1 MRSLSSDYVKL
12 LCFLVFIF
20 LAIVLLR
27 YMGGYEKLL
36 SLFKEIEKLG
46 KGAPLAFVVIYVAAV
61 IVSVPGSALT
71 AMAGMLFGPV
81 MGVVYVTISSTLGA
95 GVTFLLSRYLLRDLV
110 HKKLSGRPSFRKIED
125 LTERHGG
132 LFVALVRLI
141 PIFPFSLVN
150 YGFGLTQVRSL
161 IYLVYSAIFMIP
173 GHILYVAGG
182 DVLNDAILQ
191 DRIPW
196 KLMLLAGAIAFLF
209 LVLAKK
215 IRSSL

>member
-20 LAIVLLR
+20 LAIVLFR

>member
-1 MRSLSSDYVKL
+1 
-12 LCFLVFIF
+12 
-20 LAIVLLR
+20 
-27 YMGGYEKLL
+27 MGGYEKLL
-36 SLFKEIEKLG
+36 ALFNEIEKLG
-46 KGAPLAFVVIYVAAV
+46 KWAPPAFVVIYVAAV

-81 MGVVYVTISSTLGA
+81 LGVVYVTIASTIGA
-95 GVTFLLSRYLLRDLV
+95 AITFLLSRYLLRDLV

-132 LFVALVRLI
+132 LFVSLVRLI

-150 YGFGLTQVRSL
+150 YGFGLTRVPFG
-161 IYLVYSAIFMIP
+161 IYVVCSALFMIP

-182 DVLNDAILQ
+182 DVLNDAMLQ
-191 DRIPW
+191 GRIPW

>member
-1 MRSLSSDYVKL
+1 MKKLSNDYVKL
-12 LCFLVFIF
+12 FCFLTFIF
-20 LAIVLLR
+20 LAIVLFR

-36 SLFKEIEKLG
+36 ALFNEIEKLG
-46 KGAPLAFVVIYVAAV
+46 KWAPPAFVVIYVAAV

-81 MGVVYVTISSTLGA
+81 LGVVYVTIASTIGA
-95 GVTFLLSRYLLRDLV
+95 AITFLLSRYLLRDLV

-132 LFVALVRLI
+132 LFVSLVRLI

-150 YGFGLTQVRSL
+150 YGFGLTKVPFG
-161 IYLVYSAIFMIP
+161 IYVVCSALFMIP
-173 GHILYVAGG
+173 GHLLYVAGG
-182 DVLNDAILQ
+182 DVLNDAMLQ
-191 DRIPW
+191 GRIPW

>member
-1 MRSLSSDYVKL
+1 MKKMSNDYVKL
-12 LCFLVFIF
+12 FCFLAFIF
-20 LAIVLLR
+20 IAIVLFR
-27 YMGGYEKLL
+27 YIGGYEKLL
-36 SLFKEIEKLG
+36 ALFQEIEELG
-46 KGAPLAFVVIYVAAV
+46 KLAPLAFTVVYVAAV
-61 IVSVPGSALT
+61 IISVPGSALT

-81 MGVVYVTISSTLGA
+81 MGVVYVTIASTIGA
-95 GVTFLLSRYLLRDLV
+95 SVTFLLSRYFLRDMV
-110 HKKLSGRPSFRKIED
+110 HRKLSGRPSFKKIED
-125 LTERHGG
+125 LTEKHGG

-150 YGFGLTQVRSL
+150 YGFGLTRVPFG
-161 IYLVYSAIFMIP
+161 IYVVFSAIFMIP

-182 DVLNDAILQ
+182 DVLNDAMLQ

>member
-1 MRSLSSDYVKL
+1 MKKMSIDYVKL
-12 LCFLVFIF
+12 FCFLAFIF
-20 LAIVLLR
+20 IAIVLFR
-27 YMGGYEKLL
+27 YIGGYEKLL
-36 SLFKEIEKLG
+36 ALFQEIEELG
-46 KGAPLAFVVIYVAAV
+46 KLAPLAFTVVYVAAV
-61 IVSVPGSALT
+61 IIAVPGSALT

-81 MGVVYVTISSTLGA
+81 MGVVYVTIASTIGA
-95 GVTFLLSRYLLRDLV
+95 SVTFLLSRYFLRDMV
-110 HKKLSGRPSFRKIED
+110 HRKLSGRPSFKKIED
-125 LTERHGG
+125 LTEKHGG

-150 YGFGLTQVRSL
+150 YGFGLTRVPFG
-161 IYLVYSAIFMIP
+161 IYVVFSAIFMIP

-182 DVLNDAILQ
+182 DVLNDAMLQ

>member
-1 MRSLSSDYVKL
+1 MKKLSNDYVKL
-12 LCFLVFIF
+12 FCFLAFIF
-20 LAIVLLR
+20 IAIVVFR
-27 YMGGYEKLL
+27 YIGGYEKLL
-36 SLFKEIEKLG
+36 ALFQEIEELG
-46 KGAPLAFVVIYVAAV
+46 KLAPLAFTVVYVAAV
-61 IVSVPGSALT
+61 IIAVPGSALT

-81 MGVVYVTISSTLGA
+81 MGVVYVTIASTIGA
-95 GVTFLLSRYLLRDLV
+95 SVTFLLSRYFLRDMV
-110 HKKLSGRPSFRKIED
+110 HRKLSGRPSFKKIED
-125 LTERHGG
+125 LTEKHGG

-150 YGFGLTQVRSL
+150 YGFGLTRVPFG
-161 IYLVYSAIFMIP
+161 IYVVFSAIFMIP

-182 DVLNDAILQ
+182 DVLNDAMLQ

>member
-1 MRSLSSDYVKL
+1 MKKLSNDYVKL
-12 LCFLVFIF
+12 FCFLTFIF
-20 LAIVLLR
+20 LAIVLFR

-36 SLFKEIEKLG
+36 ALFNEIEKLG
-46 KGAPLAFVVIYVAAV
+46 KWAPPAFVVIYVAAV

-81 MGVVYVTISSTLGA
+81 LGVVYVTIASTIGA
-95 GVTFLLSRYLLRDLV
+95 AITFLLSRYLLRDLV

-132 LFVALVRLI
+132 LFVSLVRLI

-150 YGFGLTQVRSL
+150 YGFGLTRVPFG
-161 IYLVYSAIFMIP
+161 IYVVCSALFMIP

-182 DVLNDAILQ
+182 DVLNDAMLQ
-191 DRIPW
+191 GRIPW

>member
-1 MRSLSSDYVKL
+1 MKKMSNDYVKL
-12 LCFLVFIF
+12 FCFLAFIF
-20 LAIVLLR
+20 IAIVLFR
-27 YMGGYEKLL
+27 YIGGYEKLL
-36 SLFKEIEKLG
+36 ALFQEIEELG
-46 KGAPLAFVVIYVAAV
+46 KLAPLAFTVVYVAAV
-61 IVSVPGSALT
+61 IIAVPGSALT

-81 MGVVYVTISSTLGA
+81 MGVVYVTIASTIGA
-95 GVTFLLSRYLLRDLV
+95 SVTFLLSRYFLRDMV
-110 HKKLSGRPSFRKIED
+110 HRKLSGRPSFKKIED
-125 LTERHGG
+125 LTEKHGG

-150 YGFGLTQVRSL
+150 YGFGLTRVPFG
-161 IYLVYSAIFMIP
+161 IYVVFSAIFMIP

-182 DVLNDAILQ
+182 DVLNDAMLQ

>member
-1 MRSLSSDYVKL
+1 MA
-12 LCFLVFIF
+12 FIL
-20 LAIVLLR
+20 LAIVLFR

-36 SLFKEIEKLG
+36 ALFSEIEKLG
-46 KGAPLAFVVIYVAAV
+46 KGAPLAFVVIYVVAV

-71 AMAGMLFGPV
+71 AIAGMLFGPV
-81 MGVVYVTISSTLGA
+81 MGVVYVTISSTAGA
-95 GVTFLLSRYLLRDLV
+95 AVTFLLSRYLLRDLV

-125 LTERHGG
+125 LTEKHGG

-150 YGFGLTQVRSL
+150 YGFGLTKVRL
-161 IYLVYSAIFMIP
+161 RIYLVYSALFMIP

>member
-1 MRSLSSDYVKL
+1 MKKLSNDYVKL
-12 LCFLVFIF
+12 FCFLAFIF
-20 LAIVLLR
+20 IAIVLFR
-27 YMGGYEKLL
+27 YIGGYEKLL
-36 SLFKEIEKLG
+36 ALFQEIEELG
-46 KGAPLAFVVIYVAAV
+46 KLAPLAFTVVYVAAV
-61 IVSVPGSALT
+61 IIAVPGSALT

-81 MGVVYVTISSTLGA
+81 MGVVYVTIASTIGA
-95 GVTFLLSRYLLRDLV
+95 SVTFLLSRYFLRDMV
-110 HKKLSGRPSFRKIED
+110 HRKLSGRPSFKKIED
-125 LTERHGG
+125 LTEKHGG

-150 YGFGLTQVRSL
+150 YGFGLTRVPFG
-161 IYLVYSAIFMIP
+161 IYVVFSAIFMIP

-182 DVLNDAILQ
+182 DVLNDAMLQ

>member
-1 MRSLSSDYVKL
+1 MKKLSNDYVKL
-12 LCFLVFIF
+12 FCFLAFIF
-20 LAIVLLR
+20 IAIVLFR
-27 YMGGYEKLL
+27 YIGGYEKLL
-36 SLFKEIEKLG
+36 ALFQEIEELG
-46 KGAPLAFVVIYVAAV
+46 KLAPLAFTVVYVAAV
-61 IVSVPGSALT
+61 IIAVPGSALT

-81 MGVVYVTISSTLGA
+81 MGVVYVTIASTIGA
-95 GVTFLLSRYLLRDLV
+95 SVTFLLSRYFLRDMV
-110 HKKLSGRPSFRKIED
+110 HRKLSGRPSFKKIED
-125 LTERHGG
+125 LTEKHGG

-150 YGFGLTQVRSL
+150 YGFGLTRVPFR
-161 IYLVYSAIFMIP
+161 IYVVFSAIFMIP

-182 DVLNDAILQ
+182 DVLNDAMLQ

>member
-1 MRSLSSDYVKL
+1 MKKLSNDYVKL
-12 LCFLVFIF
+12 FCFLVFIF
-20 LAIVLLR
+20 LAIVLFR

-36 SLFKEIEKLG
+36 ALFNEIEKLG
-46 KGAPLAFVVIYVAAV
+46 NWAPPAFVVIYVAAV

-81 MGVVYVTISSTLGA
+81 LGVAYVTIASTIGA
-95 GVTFLLSRYLLRDLV
+95 AITFLLSRYLLRDLV

-132 LFVALVRLI
+132 LFVSLVRLI

-150 YGFGLTQVRSL
+150 YGFGLTRVPFG
-161 IYLVYSAIFMIP
+161 IYVVCSALFMIP

-182 DVLNDAILQ
+182 DVLNDAMLQ
-191 DRIPW
+191 GRIPW

>member
-1 MRSLSSDYVKL
+1 MRSLSNDYVKL
-12 LCFLVFIF
+12 LCFMAFIL
-20 LAIVLLR
+20 LAIVLFR

-36 SLFKEIEKLG
+36 ALFSEIEKLG
-46 KGAPLAFVVIYVAAV
+46 KGAPLAFVVIYVVAV

-71 AMAGMLFGPV
+71 AIAGMLFGPV
-81 MGVVYVTISSTLGA
+81 LGVVYVTISSTAGA
-95 GVTFLLSRYLLRDLV
+95 AVTFLLSRYLLRDLV

-125 LTERHGG
+125 LTEKHGG

-150 YGFGLTQVRSL
+150 YGFGLTKVRL
-161 IYLVYSAIFMIP
+161 RIYLVYSALFMIP

>member
-1 MRSLSSDYVKL
+1 MRHLSNDYVKL
-12 LCFLVFIF
+12 FCFLAFIF
-20 LAIVLLR
+20 VAFVLFR
-27 YMGGYEKLL
+27 SMGGYEKLL
-36 SLFKEIEKLG
+36 ALFEEIEELG
-46 KGAPLAFVVIYVAAV
+46 KLAPLAFTVVYVAAV

-71 AMAGMLFGPV
+71 AMAGMLFGPF
-81 MGVVYVTISSTLGA
+81 MGVVYVTIASTLGA
-95 GVTFLLSRYLLRDLV
+95 SVTFLLSRYLLRDMV
-110 HKKLSGRPSFRKIED
+110 HRKLSGRPSFRKIED
-125 LTERHGG
+125 LTEKHGG

-150 YGFGLTQVRSL
+150 YGFGLTRVSFG
-161 IYLVYSAIFMIP
+161 IYVVFSAIFMIP

-182 DVLNDAILQ
+182 DVLNEAMLQ

-196 KLMLLAGAIAFLF
+196 KLMLLAAAVAFLF